1 MRRKYVTPDRLSR
14 KVALAKLAGTDP
26 NARMDGILSLALYD
40 PDWKFV
46 QDLCLEL
53 LHDSDVAVVA
63 TAILALGHLGRI
75 HGHLELD
82 RVVPELDA
90 LKSNDALAGRVSDTL
105 DDIEIFV
112 RRQR

>member
-1 MRRKYVTPDRLSR
+1 MRRKYVTPNRLSR
-14 KVALAKLAGTDP
+14 KVAVAKVAGTDP

-53 LHDSDVAVVA
+53 LHDSDVDIVA
-63 TAILALGHLGRI
+63 TAVLGLGHLGRI

-105 DDIEIFV
+105 DDIDIFV
-112 RRQR
+112 RREL

>member
-1 MRRKYVTPDRLSR
+1 MTPDRLSR

-26 NARMDGILSLALYD
+26 HARIDGILSLALYD

-53 LHDSDVAVVA
+53 LHDSDVDIVA
-63 TAILALGHLGRI
+63 TAVLGLGHLGRI

-82 RVVPELDA
+82 RVVPQLEA
-90 LKSNDALAGRVSDTL
+90 LKTNDALAGRVSDEL
-105 DDIEIFV
+105 DDIDIFV
-112 RRQR
+112 RRQL